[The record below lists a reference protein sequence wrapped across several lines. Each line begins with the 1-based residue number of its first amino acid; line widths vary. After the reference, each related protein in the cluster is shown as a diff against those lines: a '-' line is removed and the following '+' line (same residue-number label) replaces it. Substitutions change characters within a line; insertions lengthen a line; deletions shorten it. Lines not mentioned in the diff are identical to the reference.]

1 MEFSITRRTVLGLTT
16 AVGAVVALPAR
27 ALARTI
33 NRLSAVTVDEFM
45 ELSNVLT
52 DQEFSLDDEVGAQ
65 YLAALR
71 DDPTHAGPLSELVNR
86 VVRSDLDP
94 DTFAQVLASGALDDD
109 ANAATAQQILNYWYS
124 GLVNDRTADFLEA
137 LAWESQDFATPPSTE
152 LGFPDWDKRP

>member
-1 MEFSITRRTVLGLTT
+1 
-16 AVGAVVALPAR
+16 
-27 ALARTI
+27 
-33 NRLSAVTVDEFM
+33 D
-45 ELSNVLT
+45 
-52 DQEFSLDDEVGAQ
+52 
-65 YLAALR
+65 
-71 DDPTHAGPLSELVNR
+71 H
-86 VVRSDLDP
+86 